1 MSDEKT
7 ETETREQQTA
17 FENSLVQIGAVSEKF
32 MDVLEL
38 LTAFIMVGLFT
49 IGVYDLGL
57 KMFKIVTT
65 GTYTDPNAV
74 IKLIDTALLLMI
86 IVEIYRTVIAYVED
100 LNILP
105 IVLNVG
111 IIAMTRKIIS
121 FRTGKYATKS
131 DALISALAYGLLL
144 VIVVAAFYLI
154 HRIQQQTEFNIFA
167 PGEDDSED
175 LSGGG

>member
-1 MSDEKT
+1 
-7 ETETREQQTA
+7 
-17 FENSLVQIGAVSEKF
+17 

-38 LTAFIMVGLFT
+38 LTAFIMVGLFA

-57 KMFKIVTT
+57 KMYLMIVS

-111 IIAMTRKIIS
+111 IIAMSRKIIS
-121 FRTGKYATKS
+121 FRTAKYANPR
-131 DALISALAYGLLL
+131 SALFSALSYGVLLI
-144 VIVVAAFYLI
+144 IVVGAFYLI
-154 HRIQQQTEFNIFA
+154 HRIQQETSFNIFST
-167 PGEDDSED
+167 GETQADTEST
-175 LSGGG
+175 

>member
-1 MSDEKT
+1 MSDEDA
-7 ETETREQQTA
+7 QQTSP
-17 FENSLVQIGAVSEKF
+17 ERQLSVEGTLIRIGSGSELL

-38 LTAFIMVGLFT
+38 VTAFIMVGLFT

-57 KMFKIVTT
+57 KMYQMIAT
-65 GTYTDPNAV
+65 GAYTDPNAV

-121 FRTGKYATKS
+121 FRTGKYATKG
-131 DALISALAYGLLL
+131 DALIAALAYGVLL

-154 HRIQQQTEFNIFA
+154 HHIQQETAFNIFSA
-167 PGEDDSED
+167 GEEENSDI
-175 LSGGG
+175 SGGG

>member
-1 MSDEKT
+1 MSEEDVRTPERGK
-7 ETETREQQTA
+7 ER
-17 FENSLVQIGAVSEKF
+17 FEDTLVRVGGASDML

-38 LTAFIMVGLFT
+38 LTAFIMVGLFA
-49 IGVYDLGL
+49 IGVYDLVL
-57 KMFKIVTT
+57 KMAVMLSS
-65 GTYTDPNAV
+65 GAYTDPNAV

-121 FRTGKYATKS
+121 FRTGKYATKE
-131 DALISALAYGLLL
+131 DALLSALAYGLLL
-144 VIVVAAFYLI
+144 VIVVGAFYLI
-154 HRIQQQTEFNIFA
+154 HHSQEETAFNIFSA
-167 PGEDDSED
+167 GEKDPGEISDD
-175 LSGGG
+175 G